1 MICGIADCSTPMVS
15 CPTLGSVMVPA
26 ERATPLSKEE
36 LETARTLIKR
46 MLVETDREQIRA
58 FIEQLRHIVGDEPP
72 VTRPN

>member
-1 MICGIADCSTPMVS
+1 
-15 CPTLGSVMVPA
+15 MVPA

-58 FIEQLRHIVGDEPP
+58 FIEQLRRIVGDEPP